1 MNFFDGFSFL
11 RSLNFNF
18 IPIGGPRAISP
29 SPEADV
35 KVQTLAKKQYLGT
48 NLPKQ
53 KKDTYTE
60 NY

>member
-1 MNFFDGFSFL
+1 M

-29 SPEADV
+29 GPEADV
-35 KVQTLAKKQYLGT
+35 KVQTLAKKEYLGT